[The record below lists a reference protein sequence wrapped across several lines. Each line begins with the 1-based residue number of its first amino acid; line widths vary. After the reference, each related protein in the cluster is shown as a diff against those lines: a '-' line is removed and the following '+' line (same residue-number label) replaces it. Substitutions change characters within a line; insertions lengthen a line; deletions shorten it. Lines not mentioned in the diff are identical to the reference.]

1 MLRRPAGP
9 TKGKAL
15 AAPRASPRPS
25 QQLPCPR
32 SMTVLNLKPTPHFKT
47 MTLHPSPPEM
57 EAASVKAFT
66 FPGCTHKSPHIWA
79 ASSFPPAALGPPRSG
94 PAPLHPRAPEPLPS
108 SSRAVSILSVWDVTT
123 KGPILL
129 RCHELSLSF
138 PQRLILCILR
148 PAG

>member
-1 MLRRPAGP
+1 MLRRPAGL

-25 QQLPCPR
+25 QQLPRPR

-57 EAASVKAFT
+57 EPASVKCLH
-66 FPGCTHKSPHIWA
+66 FPRLCPQVSPH
-79 ASSFPPAALGPPRSG
+79 LGCLLLPSCCSGAPRSV
-94 PAPLHPRAPEPLPS
+94 PAPPPPRAPEPLPS
-108 SSRAVSILSVWDVTT
+108 SSPAVSILSVWDVTT

-129 RCHELSLSF
+129 RCHELSIPF
-138 PQRLILCILR
+138 PQRLILCIL
-148 PAG
+148 